1 MTFKALTVLLL
12 FCSSVV
18 AQSDS
23 ELFDV
28 LTSNRESIEQY
39 AAGLSTAESD
49 RSVITGWLSAQP
61 QTVSGPLLDGLKRLR
76 EQERSPEQAEEFER
90 WEPVKPTIWERLQDV
105 RESRRAARQ
114 SMFSNMIIS
123 IMWGLTPLV
132 LILIAVGFLYKFIK
146 GFFE

>member
-1 MTFKALTVLLL
+1 MIFKALTVLLL
-12 FCSSVV
+12 TCSPVV
-18 AQSDS
+18 QSDS

-28 LTSNRESIEQY
+28 LTSNREAIEQY
-39 AAGLSTAESD
+39 AAELSTAESD

-90 WEPVKPTIWERLQDV
+90 WEPAKPTIWERLQDG

-123 IMWGLTPLV
+123 LMWGLTPLV